1 MFRFIHTADLHLDAP
16 LKSLALKDPD
26 LSELVGSATRRA
38 LERIV
43 DTCIEEEVDALLI
56 AGDLNDGDIRSMKT
70 AAFLGAQMERL
81 NTAGIKVFT
90 IRGNHDA
97 ESVITRE
104 LSLPPNVHLFTG
116 HGGSEVLEAHDVA
129 IHGVSFA
136 KPQAPESL
144 LPKYAAP
151 VPGHFNIGL
160 LHTSLAGASGHDTY
174 APCSVSDLVAQGYD
188 YWALGHIHIRTVHH
202 QDPYI
207 VMPGMPQ
214 GRDIGEAGSKSATLV
229 TIDDNRAVRLQE
241 IFTSAVEFQRVSC
254 SLEGVDDL
262 RHGLERIKENLTAF
276 TQSDADHVVVRL
288 SLTGATPLAWQLRRD
303 QDLLIEQVGEIGR
316 ALGGVWIDKI
326 VLDVER
332 PRANETGTD
341 ARTELHALM
350 SELREDSSFQARV
363 ARDLEDLI
371 SDLPPEI
378 RGQFGADENKRREV
392 LDDILAVGIDMVT
405 ARMMAD
411 GKDGE
416 TP

>member
-16 LKSLALKDPD
+16 LRSLALKDPE
-26 LSELVGSATRRA
+26 LSELVGSATRQA

-43 DTCIEEEVDALLI
+43 DTAIEEEVDALLI

-81 NTAGIKVFT
+81 NTAGIPVFM

-97 ESVITRE
+97 ESVLTRE
-104 LSLPPNVHLFTG
+104 LSLPPNVHAFTG
-116 HGGSEVLEAHDVA
+116 HGGSEVLEAHGVA

-202 QDPYI
+202 EHPHI

-214 GRDIGEAGSKSATLV
+214 GRDIGEEGSKSATLV
-229 TIDDNRAVRLQE
+229 VVDDNRAVELQE
-241 IFTSAVEFQRVSC
+241 ISTSAVEFQRVTC
-254 SLEGVDDL
+254 GLEGVDDL
-262 RHGLERIKENLTAF
+262 RDALDRIKASLTTC

-288 SLTGATPLAWQLRRD
+288 SLAGATPLAWQIRRD
-303 QDLLIEQVGEIGR
+303 QDLLNEQVGEIAR

-326 VLDVER
+326 VLDIER
-332 PRANETGTD
+332 PKATETGTD
-341 ARTELHALM
+341 ARSELHALM
-350 SELREDSSFQARV
+350 KELQNDPSFQARA
-363 ARDLEDLI
+363 ARDLEDLV

-378 RGQFGADENKRREV
+378 RSDFGVDEEMRQKTLEE
-392 LDDILAVGIDMVT
+392 ILGLGIEAVT

-411 GKDGE
+411 AKDGE